1 MTAINTAAHLKWI
14 AATRKHLA
22 LVVSSISTL
31 IAVIMCL
38 SRQEV
43 LSYRT
48 HSPVKK
54 DKSLEDVLGNLN
66 LNSTITPQMN
76 NLGLSQEG
84 EWKMT

>member
-1 MTAINTAAHLKWI
+1 M
-14 AATRKHLA
+14 TRKHLA